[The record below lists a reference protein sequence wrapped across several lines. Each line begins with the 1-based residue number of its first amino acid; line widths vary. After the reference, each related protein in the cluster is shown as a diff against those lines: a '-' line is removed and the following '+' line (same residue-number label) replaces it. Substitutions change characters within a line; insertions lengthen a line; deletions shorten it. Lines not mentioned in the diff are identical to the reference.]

1 MVNNCILVVDDEIR
15 MRKLIKD
22 FLVAKGYSI
31 LEAEDGEKALEAFE
45 ENKNK
50 INLVLLDVMMPKL
63 DGWSVLRQIR
73 QESKVPIIM
82 LTARGE
88 EQDELFG
95 FELGVDEYISKP
107 FSPKILVARVEAIL
121 KRTAPDSKE
130 VKDYGGVEIDKEGR
144 TVKVDGK
151 LIELSL
157 REYELL
163 TYLVENKDIALSR
176 DKILNNVW
184 NYDYYGDSRT
194 IDSHIKKIRHKL
206 IIIFLILVNNFV
218 LGRFYLYSKRQ
229 TLKSVYRTVNDYYNN
244 DKSENFEEKLE
255 QIAIQNNFD
264 ILIRN
269 NENVNI
275 YTSNKDFY
283 STFGQM
289 NEMTSRFNIGVGE
302 LIEQSDNFVIKKIKD
317 SKNGIT
323 YILLSS
329 TLDNGYLLYIRI
341 PISSI
346 QESVKISNNFLYLMA
361 GFAILIAAVIVSYVS
376 RKFTDPILELNDIAK
391 KMSNLDFSHKYRIK
405 DVDDEINNLGRSIN
419 VMSDKLER
427 TINQLRN
434 SNIEL
439 EKDIEEK
446 SKIDEMRK
454 SFISDVSHE
463 LKTPIALIQ
472 GYSEG
477 LLENVNTDEESRKF
491 YAEVILDETN
501 KMDKLVKQL
510 LELMK
515 LEYGK
520 RQFND
525 KKFNI
530 VEVEKEVVRKSKV
543 MLEEKK
549 VKIEFNLS
557 EEINVFADDFYIE
570 QVISNYITNA
580 IKHVKE
586 IDGKKVI
593 SIVNEVNI
601 EKNKV
606 RVKIFNTGEN
616 IAEEHINRIW
626 NRFYKVDESR
636 NRTDGGTGIG
646 LSFVKAIMNNYG
658 NRYGVTN
665 KDDGVE
671 FYFDLD
677 LIV

>member
-1 MVNNCILVVDDEIR
+1 MSKKQNPLKSVRV
-15 MRKLIKD
+15 KL
-22 FLVAKGYSI
+22 F
-31 LEAEDGEKALEAFE
+31 
-45 ENKNK
+45 
-50 INLVLLDVMMPKL
+50 M
-63 DGWSVLRQIR
+63 
-73 QESKVPIIM
+73 
-82 LTARGE
+82 T
-88 EQDELFG
+88 
-95 FELGVDEYISKP
+95 
-107 FSPKILVARVEAIL
+107 
-121 KRTAPDSKE
+121 
-130 VKDYGGVEIDKEGR
+130 
-144 TVKVDGK
+144 
-151 LIELSL
+151 LSL
-157 REYELL
+157 
-163 TYLVENKDIALSR
+163 V
-176 DKILNNVW
+176 IL
-184 NYDYYGDSRT
+184 
-194 IDSHIKKIRHKL
+194 L

-477 LLENVNTDEESRKF
+477 VLENVNTDDESRKF

-665 KDDGVE
+665 KEDGVE